1 MRETLAHFFV
11 LFFLCRHQNTVIM
24 AARSRAPLASA
35 ASASSSSNGGELTV
49 EQFLNQQMVEIT
61 NDVQKHAQQLIARL
75 KAEYLEGAQEVRA
88 LMSSSSSQ
96 AAKEEKKLCVLLKC
110 VAGAHIGQK
119 FMLEPATSS
128 GEDVFKMGRSTGK
141 LFKEKGVSLYKD
153 KEISTTH
160 GCIEI
165 RNGQVFFFDADST
178 TGSQLNGA
186 DAVAQAPMRL
196 RNGDVITMG
205 GTELSVHISDMD
217 GDDKENDA

>member
-1 MRETLAHFFV
+1 MLGEGEKSVRETLAHFFV

-128 GEDVFKMGRSTGK
+128 GEDVFKMGRLKFAS
-141 LFKEKGVSLYKD
+141 EASPDIYDVRSLPLLPLKVC
-153 KEISTTH
+153 SLAH
-160 GCIEI
+160 
-165 RNGQVFFFDADST
+165 AA
-178 TGSQLNGA
+178 LNSSFA
-186 DAVAQAPMRL
+186 
-196 RNGDVITMG
+196 
-205 GTELSVHISDMD
+205 
-217 GDDKENDA
+217 